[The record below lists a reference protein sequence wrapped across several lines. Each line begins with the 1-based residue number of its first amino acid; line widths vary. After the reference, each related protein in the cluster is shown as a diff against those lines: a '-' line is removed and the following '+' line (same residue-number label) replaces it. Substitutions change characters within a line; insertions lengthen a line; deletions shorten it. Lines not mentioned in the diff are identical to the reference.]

1 LPNFKFFFHLFPPT
15 INLSLLLKFY
25 YNFRQNNE
33 ISFVNIK
40 MVIIMTKS
48 FFITML
54 VAILIGAV
62 LGNFL
67 FEQYKLESE
76 SVIKEVNSTYFL
88 MEGSYSTKEQAKKT
102 VTNIEPYLIVKEDS
116 NYIVYLAITSS
127 NDNLEKLKKMYK
139 EKGINA
145 SIKKMSIENEE
156 FLANLEQMD
165 ILLNKAKT
173 NDEVNSINEVVLA
186 NYQEFVLE

>member
-1 LPNFKFFFHLFPPT
+1 
-15 INLSLLLKFY
+15 
-25 YNFRQNNE
+25 
-33 ISFVNIK
+33 
-40 MVIIMTKS
+40 MTKS

-88 MEGSYSTKEQAKKT
+88 VEGTYSTETQATKA
-102 VTNIEPYLIVKEDS
+102 VTSNTDIDPYIIVKEDA
-116 NYIVYLAITSS
+116 NYIVYLAITAS

-139 EKGINA
+139 EKDVNA

-156 FLANLEQMD
+156 FLATLEQMD
-165 ILLNKAKT
+165 ILLNNAKT
-173 NDEVNSINEVVLA
+173 NDEITSITEVVLA

>member
-1 LPNFKFFFHLFPPT
+1 
-15 INLSLLLKFY
+15 
-25 YNFRQNNE
+25 
-33 ISFVNIK
+33 
-40 MVIIMTKS
+40 MTKS

-88 MEGSYSTKEQAKKT
+88 VEGTYSTETQATKAVT
-102 VTNIEPYLIVKEDS
+102 SNTNIDPYIIVKEDA
-116 NYIVYLAITSS
+116 NYIVYLAITAS
-127 NDNLEKLKKMYK
+127 NDNLEKLKKMYE
-139 EKGINA
+139 EKNVNA

-156 FLANLEQMD
+156 FLATLEQMD
-165 ILLNKAKT
+165 ILLNNAKT
-173 NDEVNSINEVVLA
+173 NDEITSITEVVLA

>member
-1 LPNFKFFFHLFPPT
+1 M
-15 INLSLLLKFY
+15 I
-25 YNFRQNNE
+25 
-33 ISFVNIK
+33 
-40 MVIIMTKS
+40 
-48 FFITML
+48 
-54 VAILIGAV
+54 VAILLGSV

-88 MEGSYSTKEQAKKT
+88 MEGSYSTKEQAKKA
-102 VTNIEPYLIVKEDS
+102 VTDIKPYLIVKEDA

-139 EKGINA
+139 EESINT

-156 FLANLEQMD
+156 FLATLEQMD
-165 ILLNKAKT
+165 ILLRKAKT
-173 NDEVNSINEVVLA
+173 DDEVNSINEVVLA

>member
-1 LPNFKFFFHLFPPT
+1 
-15 INLSLLLKFY
+15 
-25 YNFRQNNE
+25 
-33 ISFVNIK
+33 
-40 MVIIMTKS
+40 
-48 FFITML
+48 ML

-88 MEGSYSTKEQAKKT
+88 VEGTYSTETQATKAVT
-102 VTNIEPYLIVKEDS
+102 SNTNIDPYIIVKEDA
-116 NYIVYLAITSS
+116 NYIVYLAITAS
-127 NDNLEKLKKMYK
+127 NDNLEKLKKMYE
-139 EKGINA
+139 EKDVNA

-156 FLANLEQMD
+156 FLATLEQMD
-165 ILLNKAKT
+165 ILLNNAKT
-173 NDEVNSINEVVLA
+173 NDEITSITEVVLA

>member
-1 LPNFKFFFHLFPPT
+1 
-15 INLSLLLKFY
+15 
-25 YNFRQNNE
+25 
-33 ISFVNIK
+33 
-40 MVIIMTKS
+40 MTKS

-76 SVIKEVNSTYFL
+76 TVIKEVNSTYFL
-88 MEGSYSTKEQAKKT
+88 VEGTYSTETQATKA
-102 VTNIEPYLIVKEDS
+102 VTSNTDIDPYIIVKEDA
-116 NYIVYLAITSS
+116 NYIVYLAITAS
-127 NDNLEKLKKMYK
+127 NDNLEKLKKMYE
-139 EKGINA
+139 EKDVNA

-156 FLANLEQMD
+156 FLATLEQMD
-165 ILLNKAKT
+165 ILLNNAKT
-173 NDEVNSINEVVLA
+173 NDEITSITEVVLA

>member
-1 LPNFKFFFHLFPPT
+1 
-15 INLSLLLKFY
+15 
-25 YNFRQNNE
+25 
-33 ISFVNIK
+33 
-40 MVIIMTKS
+40 
-48 FFITML
+48 ML

-88 MEGSYSTKEQAKKT
+88 VEGTYSTENQANKA
-102 VTNIEPYLIVKEDS
+102 VSSNTNINPYLIVKEDA
-116 NYIVYLAITSS
+116 NYIVYLAITAS
-127 NDNLEKLKKMYK
+127 NDNLEKLKKMYE

-145 SIKKMSIENEE
+145 SIKKMSIENKE
-156 FLANLEQMD
+156 FLATLEQMD
-165 ILLNKAKT
+165 ILLNNAKT
-173 NDEVNSINEVVLA
+173 TDEITSITEVVLA

>member
-1 LPNFKFFFHLFPPT
+1 
-15 INLSLLLKFY
+15 
-25 YNFRQNNE
+25 
-33 ISFVNIK
+33 
-40 MVIIMTKS
+40 MTKS

-88 MEGSYSTKEQAKKT
+88 VEGTYSTETQATKAVT
-102 VTNIEPYLIVKEDS
+102 SNTNIDPYIIVKEDA
-116 NYIVYLAITSS
+116 NYIVYLAITAS
-127 NDNLEKLKKMYK
+127 NDNLEKLKKMYE
-139 EKGINA
+139 EKDVNA

-156 FLANLEQMD
+156 FLATLEQMD
-165 ILLNKAKT
+165 ILLNNAKT
-173 NDEVNSINEVVLA
+173 NDEITSIEYSLA
-186 NYQEFVLE
+186 SE

>member
-1 LPNFKFFFHLFPPT
+1 
-15 INLSLLLKFY
+15 
-25 YNFRQNNE
+25 
-33 ISFVNIK
+33 
-40 MVIIMTKS
+40 MTKS

-54 VAILIGAV
+54 VAILIGSV

-88 MEGSYSTKEQAKKT
+88 MEGSYSAKEQAKKA
-102 VTNIEPYLIVKEDS
+102 VTDIKTYLIVKEDA

-139 EKGINA
+139 EDGINT
-145 SIKKMSIENEE
+145 SIKKMSIDNKE
-156 FLANLEQMD
+156 FLAMLEQMD
-165 ILLNKAKT
+165 ILLNKT
-173 NDEVNSINEVVLA
+173 SSNDEILAINEVVLA

>member
-1 LPNFKFFFHLFPPT
+1 
-15 INLSLLLKFY
+15 
-25 YNFRQNNE
+25 
-33 ISFVNIK
+33 
-40 MVIIMTKS
+40 MTKS

-88 MEGSYSTKEQAKKT
+88 VEGTYSTETQATKAVT
-102 VTNIEPYLIVKEDS
+102 SNTNIDPYIIVKEDA
-116 NYIVYLAITSS
+116 NYIVYLAITAS

-139 EKGINA
+139 EKNVNT

-156 FLANLEQMD
+156 FLATLEQMD
-165 ILLNKAKT
+165 ILLNNAKT
-173 NDEVNSINEVVLA
+173 NDEITSITEVVLA

>member
-1 LPNFKFFFHLFPPT
+1 
-15 INLSLLLKFY
+15 
-25 YNFRQNNE
+25 
-33 ISFVNIK
+33 
-40 MVIIMTKS
+40 MTKS

-88 MEGSYSTKEQAKKT
+88 VEGTYSTETQATKA
-102 VTNIEPYLIVKEDS
+102 VTSNTDIDPYIIVKEDA
-116 NYIVYLAITSS
+116 NYIVYLAITAS

-139 EKGINA
+139 EKNVNA

-156 FLANLEQMD
+156 FLATLEQMD
-165 ILLNKAKT
+165 ILLNNAKT
-173 NDEVNSINEVVLA
+173 NDEITSITEVVLA